1 MSGDA
6 DTPRSASDSSL
17 ISFFLAAMI
26 PLSDAYRCVSS
37 HSASAAASPSARTAF
52 LPMMRRSTVTTAG
65 SRTRFSSTPASTSRV
80 TVALLPSAA
89 RRMLA
94 RKVAC
99 GQPSSPARICP
110 TWFES
115 PSTACF
121 PSTTRSGFSRSTTAL
136 TTRATAQASSAASS
150 PPMRIARSAP
160 IASTPRNCCPTS
172 FGPMLSATTSPDRAP
187 PLPASVRRSAVSTAY
202 SSNVLSCQLAEARS
216 ILPPPNLSLCSGFGT
231 RLHVTRI
238 FTAVTLT
245 IDSTHRQPESFFQ
258 AKQDLVVDVDQI
270 DRCRLRLPVRAQLVD
285 HRPRR
290 VRRVHAAQARSHTG
304 DGQHVDPE
312 TGRRQ
317 QRRARRAP
325 DVLDADLHPRLLHRR
340 RVNDLL
346 REQLAGIGHDGGADG
361 DRRQRHRLL

>member
-1 MSGDA
+1 
-6 DTPRSASDSSL
+6 
-17 ISFFLAAMI
+17 
-26 PLSDAYRCVSS
+26 
-37 HSASAAASPSARTAF
+37 
-52 LPMMRRSTVTTAG
+52 MMRRSTVTTAG

-89 RRMLA
+89 SRMLA
-94 RKVAC
+94 RNVAC

-187 PLPASVRRSAVSTAY
+187 PLPASVSRSAVSTAY
-202 SSNVLSCQLAEARS
+202 SSNVLSCQLAAARS
-216 ILPPPNLSLCSGFGT
+216 ILPPPNFNLCSGFGT

-238 FTAVTLT
+238 FMPVTLT
-245 IDSTHRQPESFFQ
+245 IDSTDGEPECFFQ
-258 AKQDLVVDVDQI
+258 AKKDLVVDVHEI
-270 DRCRLRLPVRAQLVD
+270 DRRGLRLPVRAQLVD
-285 HRPRR
+285 HRARR
-290 VRRVHAAQARSHTG
+290 VRGVDAAQSRSHSW
-304 DGQHVDPE
+304 DRQNLDPE
-312 TGRRQ
+312 SGGRE
-317 QRRARRAP
+317 QRRARCAP
-325 DVLDADLHPRLLHRR
+325 DVLDADLHPGLLHRR
-340 RVNDLL
+340 RVNHLL
-346 REQLAGIGHDGGADG
+346 REKLARGRHHGGADS
-361 DRRQRHRLL
+361 